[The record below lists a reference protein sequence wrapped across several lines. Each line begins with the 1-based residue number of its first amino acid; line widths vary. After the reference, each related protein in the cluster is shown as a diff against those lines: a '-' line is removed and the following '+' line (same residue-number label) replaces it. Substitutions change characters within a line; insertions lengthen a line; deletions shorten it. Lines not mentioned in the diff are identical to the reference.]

1 MGHLKGFLEYLEEQ
15 VKNGSI
21 YVWGGQGQNH
31 GVISESWIRSMET
44 SEDNADRPVEKA
56 RGRGQGRGAQSL

>member
-21 YVWGGQGQNH
+21 YVWGGQGR
-31 GVISESWIRSMET
+31 ITR
-44 SEDNADRPVEKA
+44 
-56 RGRGQGRGAQSL
+56 